1 MKKTIRYGN
10 IEKVEYEFTR
20 NEILEALRKKE
31 DIKLKEGWEI
41 NDEWLWDDDEVVGI
55 RIIEQKI
62 KMDLCKEGG

>member
-62 KMDLCKEGG
+62 KMDLCKEGE